1 MARAIADYERTRMSG
16 NSAFDR
22 WRHGRGTVSDSVRRG
37 FDLFAGRKAGCAACH
52 TPPLF
57 TDGTFH
63 NLGIGWNPA
72 TRSFADEGRYAV
84 TKDSVFE
91 GDPGSFK
98 TPTLREVT
106 RHAPYMHDGSI
117 RTLSEVI
124 DFYNR
129 GGIANPDLDDRLRR
143 RGPIG
148 LTPSEVNDL
157 LAFLVSLEGTGWQDE
172 GPLMFPR

>member
-1 MARAIADYERTRMSG
+1 
-16 NSAFDR
+16 
-22 WRHGRGTVSDSVRRG
+22 
-37 FDLFAGRKAGCAACH
+37 
-52 TPPLF
+52 
-57 TDGTFH
+57 
-63 NLGIGWNPA
+63 
-72 TRSFADEGRYAV
+72 
-84 TKDSVFE
+84 
-91 GDPGSFK
+91 
-98 TPTLREVT
+98 
-106 RHAPYMHDGSI
+106 MHDGSI